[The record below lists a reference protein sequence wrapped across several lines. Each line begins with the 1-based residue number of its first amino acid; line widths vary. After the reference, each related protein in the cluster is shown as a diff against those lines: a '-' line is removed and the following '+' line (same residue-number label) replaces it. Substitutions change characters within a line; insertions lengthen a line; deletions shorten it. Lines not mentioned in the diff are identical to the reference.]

1 MLVKLVGGN
10 VLHVDET
17 PISLEGV
24 QEYAWVFCNANQIVF
39 RRTETREGH
48 FLKELLQDYKG
59 VLVSDFYPAYDS
71 IRCPQQKCLV
81 HLMRDLN
88 NDLLQEAFND
98 ELKAL
103 AQEFGDLLKQIVETI
118 DRFGLR
124 ARYLRKHGQGVA
136 RFFRRLSSQVYTTE
150 TAARYQRRFKQN
162 RQTLFTFLAH
172 DGVSWNNNT
181 AEHAIKALAALR
193 RAIGGKSKEGGTDDY
208 LILLS
213 ICETCKC
220 YGVRFLD
227 FLRSGEKDVHAFA
240 ENPRGGRRRPLVLG
254 QGRKPV

>member
-1 MLVKLVGGN
+1 
-10 VLHVDET
+10 VDET

-24 QEYAWVFCNANQIVF
+24 QEYAWVFCNANRIVF

-71 IRCPQQKCLV
+71 IQCPQQKCLV

-88 NDLLQEAFND
+88 NDLLKEAFND

-103 AQEFGDLLKQIVETI
+103 AQEFGDLLKRIVETI

-124 ARYLRKHGQGVA
+124 ARYLRKHGQDVA
-136 RFFRRLSSQVYTTE
+136 RFFRRLSNQVYRTE
-150 TAARYQRRFKQN
+150 TAARYQRRFEKN
-162 RQTLFTFLAH
+162 RQTLFTFIEH
-172 DGVSWNNNT
+172 DDVPWNNNT
-181 AEHAIKALAALR
+181 AEHAIKALAVLR
-193 RAIGGKSKEGGTDDY
+193 KAIGGISTQGGTDDY

-220 YGVRFLD
+220 HGVRFLD

-240 ENPRGGRRRPLVLG
+240 ENPCGRRRRSWVVG
-254 QGRKPV
+254 AG